1 MATIGEIYKKVTE
14 GGVYDYPFACK
25 QQETF
30 INLKIRAELM
40 PEVVWTLL
48 KNEKRGCCLNYA
60 LAMVHLL
67 HSEGMEVYLATTP
80 EANPNTGERTH
91 MHASVCYLQN
101 GEKFFANPVA
111 TVKDGKQA
119 RFQISLDEFK
129 KEMLLEGEC
138 ISIFDLYGENKEK
151 LFFGDF
157 TFDPKEK
164 IS

>member
-1 MATIGEIYKKVTE
+1 MATIGKIYKKVTE
-14 GGVYDYPFACK
+14 GGVYDYPFAGK
-25 QQETF
+25 QQKTLM
-30 INLKIRAELM
+30 NVKTRAELM
-40 PEVVWTLL
+40 PELVWTLL

-67 HSEGMEVYLATTP
+67 HKEGIEVYLATTP
-80 EANPNTGERTH
+80 EANPDTGERTH
-91 MHASVCYLQN
+91 MHASVCYVQN
-101 GEKFFANPVA
+101 GEKFFADPVA

-119 RFQISLDEFK
+119 RFQISQGEFK

-138 ISIFDLYGENKEK
+138 ISIFDLYGENKNK

-157 TFDPKEK
+157 IFNPKEK